1 MNTPKPST
9 GRYAP
14 DRRADQRAD
23 RLAPAGPASASA
35 RVATQRMRCLAGFA
49 TGRAAGATA
58 R

>member
-14 DRRADQRAD
+14 DQRTD

-49 TGRAAGATA
+49 TGRAAGATV